1 MDGKIIVGSFN
12 VRVPTDPE
20 PNDWASR
27 KDRLCRDLKRL
38 EYDIF
43 GAQEAV
49 PMQIADME
57 AAGYEHRG
65 HGRNEELAGEGTPVF
80 FRAARFE
87 ALEDKTIWLSETP
100 DVFSID
106 YGSSLPR
113 VATIV
118 RFRDRE
124 TGRELVFANVHLAHR
139 KIDAECRVKQL
150 SVLLRELK
158 KYQTAGL
165 PVILT
170 GDFNAH
176 PDGPTYRLAA
186 EQFRD
191 SSKISQTPPV
201 CREGRTFHG
210 YKRVRPEDRIDSPID
225 FIFVSEGITVLS
237 YESFDNF
244 DENGLA
250 SSDHFPQKAVIR
262 L

>member
-1 MDGKIIVGSFN
+1 MDAITVGSFN
-12 VRVPTDPE
+12 VRVPCDPE

-27 KDRLCRDLKRL
+27 KDRVHRDLKRL
-38 EYDIF
+38 RFDIF

-49 PMQIADME
+49 PMQVADLD

-65 HGRNEELAGEGTPVF
+65 HGRKEDRSGEGTPVF
-80 FRAARFE
+80 FRADRFE
-87 ALEDKTIWLSETP
+87 PLEDKTIWLSETP
-100 DVFSID
+100 DVFSVD

-113 VATIV
+113 IATIV

-139 KIDAECRVKQL
+139 AIDAECRVKQL
-150 SVLLRELK
+150 SVLLAELK
-158 KYQTAGL
+158 KYQAAGL

-176 PDGPTYRLAA
+176 PDSSAYLLAA

-210 YKRVRPEDRIDSPID
+210 YKRVRPEDRRDLPID
-225 FIFVSEGITVLS
+225 YIFVSDGITVLS